1 MTVEALRDA
10 GVDVDDSQ
18 SLSWRVEPSEV
29 NALDVTVEP
38 DLSNAAQFLAAAVV
52 TGGRVHVPGWPV
64 RTTQAGDALRDILD
78 EMGATVHLDRTGL
91 TVSGSGRP
99 SGIDVDL
106 HDASEL
112 TPVVAALCAMADGP
126 SLIRGVAHIRG
137 HETDRLAA
145 LRSRADRPGRRRGG
159 ALATGCGSRP
169 GHCTGARS
177 TRTPTT
183 GWSWPALWSGW

>member
-1 MTVEALRDA
+1 MPLN
-10 GVDVDDSQ
+10 
-18 SLSWRVEPSEV
+18 SWPPPS
-29 NALDVTVEP
+29 
-38 DLSNAAQFLAAAVV
+38 S
-52 TGGRVHVPGWPV
+52 RV

-145 LRSRADRPGRRRGG
+145 LRTELTGLGAGVEEFDDGLRITPRPLHGGTFHTYADHRMVMAG
-159 ALATGCGSRP
+159 ALVGLVTP
-169 GHCTGARS
+169 GVVVEDPDTVGK
-177 TRTPTT
+177 TMPDFVQ
-183 GWSWPALWSGW
+183 LWSAMVAGERPAPA